1 MNIFLQ
7 AAALVSDPPGNLVY
21 YLVLLF
27 AMGAAAAVALGQWRA
42 SASPGG
48 TRDTSRGRLTLAAAL
63 LFLLRLLALGFAI
76 LAALGLLD
84 SLVAIPPIE
93 RAMSTLTIVVIFW
106 FLLFPQSNQPADAA
120 FGLLAILAVLGAAI
134 SLGLWYQQA
143 SLLHFYNG
151 SPQETVWE
159 AAKAFMLV
167 AGAIALVVR
176 RPADWLLGV
185 VIAGLLLVAQIVN
198 YLYPIGQLNVSGSEL
213 IYIAHS
219 NVSGTERLFEI
230 VVLPLVAAVV
240 MRRALQPIAG
250 PWPAPSAPE
259 PLAVSNTQPIQA
271 VARPVTL
278 PPPAL
283 DPRAAVAFASLGA
296 APDIAAL
303 AQSATVGAAHALP
316 APISLLLSVDG
327 PGFKIECVYES
338 QPPRFVAALLPTLA
352 NRPDV
357 RNGLEQDDPILWV
370 LGESEAE
377 LRAVAFEAGLETD
390 GPVLL
395 MPVRLPGGPLLGA
408 IGALPPAGQAGWPEP
423 QRALLKALAAPVAQ
437 AWQAAAARGQP
448 SAEVAALQA
457 ERDAAVSEAGQLR
470 QAAQAQAE
478 QVQRLELAA
487 ASHADE
493 LVELEALRAH
503 LQALGPDIDQSRQR
517 EQELQSQLDQQ
528 RQQADEARAE
538 LERLKAQ
545 PAPADE
551 KSASQPPAEPAAP
564 AAPAA
569 EVSEAAALRTT
580 LDMLQPQLD
589 YYRQQ
594 EQQLQTQLDQARA
607 ELTARPALGP
617 TPEIETLRA
626 NLQVLA
632 AEIDAYRAEQSRLET
647 ALNQSQQDATRHQL
661 ALVDSQQQGILLR
674 ADLDKARALAA
685 TPPAPAEAPEDQVL
699 RISNLETRL
708 DAASARAQ
716 QLAAELAQSM
726 NQSAQLQT
734 QLLESQQARQLAIDE
749 LIARTAQA
757 SNSAAAPKP
766 SNGFMDP
773 DQGMAEML
781 EVLASAESRL
791 SQQARQIGELQAA
804 LADSEQQRR
813 APAPVAVARPVQA
826 ADMEVIASLA
836 QELRQPMSSII
847 GYVDLL
853 LGESVGIVGALQ
865 RKFLERIKA
874 SSERTRV
881 LLDDLMRVMDID
893 SDNLKLKHE
902 SVNVAQ
908 VIDAALSSSQ
918 SQFDVKGLRLITDI
932 PPNLPPVQADR
943 DALLQIFSH
952 LINNS
957 GAASAADSEVHLSVR
972 HESEARPG
980 AAPLNYLIISVTD
993 TGGGI
998 APEDQP
1004 RVFSRLY
1011 RADAPLIGGLGDNG
1025 MGLSIVKALV
1035 EGSGGRIWVISDP
1048 GAGSTFYVL
1057 LPLEGQYAKANG
1069 VRH

>member
-1 MNIFLQ
+1 MNIFQQ

-42 SASPGG
+42 SAAPTSPA
-48 TRDTSRGRLTLAAAL
+48 DASRRRLALAAGL

-76 LAALGLLD
+76 FAAVGLLD
-84 SLVAIPPIE
+84 PLGAIPPFE
-93 RAMSTLTIVVIFW
+93 RALSALTIVLVFW
-106 FLLFPQSNQPADAA
+106 FLLFPKPNRLADAGL
-120 FGLLAILAVLGAAI
+120 GLLAILAVLGLMI
-134 SLGLWYQQA
+134 SWGLWAQQA
-143 SLLHFYNG
+143 PLLRFYNG

-159 AAKAFMLV
+159 AVELFLLV
-167 AGAIALVVR
+167 AGAILLIVR
-176 RPADWLLGV
+176 RPADWLLGLS
-185 VIAGLLLVAQIVN
+185 IAGLLLAAHVLH
-198 YLYPIGQLNVSGSEL
+198 YLYPIAQ
-213 IYIAHS
+213 S

-230 VVLPLVAAVV
+230 VVLPLIAAVV
-240 MRRALQPIAG
+240 LRRALQPAAG
-250 PWPAPSAPE
+250 ALRTPAE
-259 PLAVSNTQPIQA
+259 PVPLPLGNTQPIQA
-271 VARPVTL
+271 VPRLVT
-278 PPPAL
+278 PAPTAL
-283 DPRAAVAFASLGA
+283 DPRAAVAFAALGA
-296 APDIAAL
+296 APDLATL
-303 AQSATVGAAHALP
+303 AQSATVGVAHALP
-316 APISLLLSVDG
+316 APISLLLSTAAT
-327 PGFKIECVYES
+327 GFKIECAYEA
-338 QPPRFVAALLPTLA
+338 QPPRFIATLLPVLAERPDIHAALEH
-352 NRPDV
+352 D
-357 RNGLEQDDPILWV
+357 EPILWM
-370 LGESEAE
+370 LGETEAE

-408 IGALPPAGQAGWPEP
+408 IGALPPAGQPGWPEP
-423 QRALLKALAAPVAQ
+423 QRTLLNALAAPVAQ

-448 SAEVAALQA
+448 SAELTTLQA
-457 ERDAAVSEAGQLR
+457 QRDAATAEAAQLR
-470 QAAQAQAE
+470 QATQAWAE
-478 QVQRLELAA
+478 QVQRLERAA

-503 LQALGPDIDQSRQR
+503 LQALGPDVDQARQR
-517 EQELQSQLDQQ
+517 QHDLETALEQQ
-528 RQQADEARAE
+528 RQQAEEARAE

-545 PAPADE
+545 PAAADE
-551 KSASQPPAEPAAP
+551 KSTPTPAAAP
-564 AAPAA
+564 ATSPVVAP
-569 EVSEAAALRTT
+569 EASVADALRTT

-594 EQQLQTQLDQARA
+594 EQQLQTQLDQVRA
-607 ELTARPALGP
+607 ELAERPAP
-617 TPEIETLRA
+617 HPMPEVETLRA

-632 AEIDAYRAEQSRLET
+632 AEIDAYRAEQARLET
-647 ALNQSQQDATRHQL
+647 ALNQSLKEAAQHQT
-661 ALVDSQQQGILLR
+661 ALVESQQQGSRLQ
-674 ADLDKARALAA
+674 AELDQARALGA
-685 TPPAPAEAPEDQVL
+685 TQPAPAETPEDQLL
-699 RISNLETRL
+699 RITNLETRL
-708 DAASARAQ
+708 EAAGARAQ
-716 QLAAELAQSM
+716 QLAADLAQSM

-734 QLLESQQARQLAIDE
+734 QLLESQQARQQAAEELA
-749 LIARTAQA
+749 AHNAQA
-757 SNSAAAPKP
+757 ANAAAAPKP

-781 EVLASAESRL
+781 EVLAGAESRL
-791 SQQARQIGELQAA
+791 TQQARQIGELQQA
-804 LADSEQQRR
+804 LAESEQQRR

-874 SSERTRV
+874 SSERTGV

-893 SDNLKLKHE
+893 SDNLKLKQE

-908 VIDAALSSSQ
+908 VIDAALHGCQ
-918 SQFDVKGLRLITDI
+918 SQFDVKGLKLITDI
-932 PPNLPPVQADR
+932 PPNLPPVQADH

-957 GAASAADSEVHLSVR
+957 GAASASDSEVHLSVR

-980 AAPLNYLIISVTD
+980 ADPLNYLIISVTD

-1011 RADAPLIGGLGDNG
+1011 RADAPLIAGLGDNG

-1048 GAGSTFYVL
+1048 GSGSTFYVL
-1057 LPLEGQYAKANG
+1057 LPLEGKYAKANG
-1069 VRH
+1069 MRH